1 MVILGKAER
10 WHGIANKQKKSGI
23 EVGMKKK
30 ILIAVLV
37 IALAITSVV
46 ALVACDNTNLDGKYI
61 QQGQENWYLL
71 IEGESI
77 KLVKE
82 NTDESQKIL
91 ESGTFTIEDNE
102 LKVTGFEDEYKF
114 EISKDKKTII
124 MKSVNLGGKT
134 IFNKES

>member
-1 MVILGKAER
+1 
-10 WHGIANKQKKSGI
+10 
-23 EVGMKKK
+23 MKKK

-91 ESGTFTIEDNE
+91 ESGTFTVEDNE
-102 LKVTGFEDEYKF
+102 LKVTGFKDEYKF

-124 MKSVNLGGKT
+124 MESVNLGGKT